1 MSEVRSVG
9 FYLAEKGAP
18 AALPFLLC
26 PVSGIMYPQFE
37 HWNHERVT
45 AVCPLCVL
53 GKAMCLVQ
61 SVTIPAPVDVIFL
74 CGILAF
80 TFDSLDFLRNQTA
93 DLLLTFC
100 QIFHPLSLRP
110 TARACAL
117 ARLRRG
123 LCGYCRACCAAAAP
137 RSATAAGRLPT
148 RQPAGIRPREK
159 VYPVF
164 FLPGLRP
171 CELRPRITG
180 FVLCE
185 NWKYFTI

>member
-1 MSEVRSVG
+1 MH
-9 FYLAEKGAP
+9 
-18 AALPFLLC
+18 
-26 PVSGIMYPQFE
+26 PQFE
-37 HWNHERVT
+37 HRNHERVT
-45 AVCPLCVL
+45 AVSSICVL
-53 GKAMCLVQ
+53 CKAVRLVQ

-74 CGILAF
+74 CRILAF
-80 TFDSLDFLRNQTA
+80 TFDSLDFLRNQTT
-93 DLLLTFC
+93 DFFLTVC
-100 QIFHPLSLRP
+100 QIFTPFLMIP

-123 LCGYCRACCAAAAP
+123 LTGCCRACCAAAAP
-137 RSATAAGRLPT
+137 RSATAAGRLQA
-148 RQPAGIRPREK
+148 RQPAEIRLRQK